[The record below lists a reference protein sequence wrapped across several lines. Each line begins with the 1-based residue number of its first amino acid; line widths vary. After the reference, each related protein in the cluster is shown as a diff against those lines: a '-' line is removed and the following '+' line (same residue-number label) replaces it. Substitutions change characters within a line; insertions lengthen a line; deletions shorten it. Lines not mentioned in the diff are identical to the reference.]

1 MRRLLA
7 KTLMNIASTI
17 YWCFMF
23 ISLSIALSN
32 NAMAYIDPSVMTYAI
47 QVVAGVLVAI
57 GAVVGVRWRKAKKKI
72 QEKLGIDENA
82 NKEVEEEVVEFSED
96 NTEDEK

>member
-1 MRRLLA
+1 MKNYLM
-7 KTLMNIASTI
+7 KFIMNIVSSS

-23 ISLSIALSN
+23 ISLSVALSN

-57 GAVVGVRWRKAKKKI
+57 GAVVGVRWRRAKKKL

-82 NKEVEEEVVEFSED
+82 KKEVEDDVVEFLDED
-96 NTEDEK
+96 SK

>member
-1 MRRLLA
+1 MRKILT
-7 KTLMNIASTI
+7 KTLIHVVSAG

-23 ISLSIALSN
+23 ISLSVALSN
-32 NAMAYIDPSVMTYAI
+32 NAMAYIDPSVVTYGV

-57 GAVVGVRWRKAKKKI
+57 GAVVGVRWRKAKRKM

-82 NKEVEEEVVEFSED
+82 KKEVEDDVIEFSDED
-96 NTEDEK
+96 RK

>member
-1 MRRLLA
+1 MKKFLSKA
-7 KTLMNIASTI
+7 LMDAVTI
-17 YWCFMF
+17 SYGCFMF
-23 ISLSIALSN
+23 ICIFVTLSN

-57 GAVVGVRWRKAKKKI
+57 GAVVGVRWRRAKKKL

-82 NKEVEEEVVEFSED
+82 KKEVEDDVVEFLDED
-96 NTEDEK
+96 SK

>member
-1 MRRLLA
+1 
-7 KTLMNIASTI
+7 MNIVSSG

-23 ISLSIALSN
+23 TSSFVALSN

-47 QVVAGVLVAI
+47 LVVAGVLVAI
-57 GAVVGVRWRKAKKKI
+57 GAVVGVRWRKAKQKI

-82 NKEVEEEVVEFSED
+82 KKEVEEEIVEFSGKD
-96 NTEDEK
+96 TIDEQ